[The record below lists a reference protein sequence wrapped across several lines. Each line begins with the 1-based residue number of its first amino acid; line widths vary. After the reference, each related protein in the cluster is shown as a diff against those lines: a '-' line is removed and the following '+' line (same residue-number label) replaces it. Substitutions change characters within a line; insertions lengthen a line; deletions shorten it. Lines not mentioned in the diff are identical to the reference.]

1 MKKTVILFVLFVA
14 NTAFA
19 QWTTG
24 TNILYTT
31 TPVVSIGAT
40 TIQGQYGN
48 PPNASVLEI
57 VSAQG
62 SGSFINLKSG
72 TKGLFL
78 SVNSIYGLGINI
90 SANDTFGFAY
100 GATNVMKINPITTD
114 NPGGS
119 LSIGTNLNPSGYKLA
134 VGGKIIA
141 EELKV
146 QLQSAPWPDYVFRND
161 YKLPTLEEVEKQIQE
176 KGHLINMPSATEVKE
191 NGFEVGEMTRIQQEK
206 IEELTLYIIKLN
218 EQLKTQEKRMQALE
232 AKVNN

>member
-1 MKKTVILFVLFVA
+1 MKKLVLLGLFAV
-14 NTAFA
+14 NSAFA
-19 QWTTG
+19 QYNYG
-24 TNILYTT
+24 SQNILYSSPKAVTIGSST
-31 TPVVSIGAT
+31 QIAGYQGVDDRGLEVYSPTFSMITLKTGSYAIQLYNSPFGNSFLLPNNFPFNFSIGA
-40 TIQGQYGN
+40 I
-48 PPNASVLEI
+48 NA
-57 VSAQG
+57 
-62 SGSFINLKSG
+62 
-72 TKGLFL
+72 
-78 SVNSIYGLGINI
+78 
-90 SANDTFGFAY
+90 
-100 GATNVMKINPITTD
+100 MKIQTNGNIA
-114 NPGGS
+114 
-119 LSIGTNLNPSGYKLA
+119 IGTDLNPADYKLA

-218 EQLKTQEKRMQALE
+218 QQLKAQEKRMQALE